1 MSMCSPAPPRGTP
14 APSPLGCPSSSP
26 LWGHPGSLS
35 FESSPVPSQPYEDAG
50 APIPS
55 SQGFTPLSHH
65 PILARL
71 ESSQDRMEVALRP
84 WLATGTEM
92 TWPFAGWGESRP
104 HLFLPL
110 LPHLPLGARALHP
123 RRVCVCAAWLGQACV
138 WGQCLPWCV
147 SESQASAVPIS
158 THPPASSVFS
168 LPREALGLTVPP
180 SCGDGE

>member
-35 FESSPVPSQPYEDAG
+35 FESSPAPSQPYEDAG

-84 WLATGTEM
+84 WLATGTEL

-104 HLFLPL
+104 HLFLLL

-123 RRVCVCAAWLGQACV
+123 RRVCVCVL
-138 WGQCLPWCV
+138 
-147 SESQASAVPIS
+147 
-158 THPPASSVFS
+158 
-168 LPREALGLTVPP
+168 LGLAERVSGDNACPGVCLSPRRLLSPSPP
-180 SCGDGE
+180 IHLPALSSLCPGKLWG